1 MYCDSQFCPLHSSC
15 FVVTLTSRTFDSFIH
30 SEDYVLKPETEI
42 AQVLAQ
48 TNTEILH
55 RIKFKTPK
63 RIRNNLFINMKV
75 FPFFTA
81 ASDIT
86 AKNLYF
92 RRALK
97 LVTCSCYHVARFL
110 LISYAFPKA
119 TFNVNSSNINQVI
132 RAVFFTKRFCT
143 HQKHKNAT
151 KQTHK
156 TLQANKNKKCA

>member
-1 MYCDSQFCPLHSSC
+1 M
-15 FVVTLTSRTFDSFIH
+15 TSRTLDSFIH
-30 SEDYVLKPETEI
+30 SEEYLLKPETEI

-110 LISYAFPKA
+110 FISYAFPKA
-119 TFNVNSSNINQVI
+119 TFNFNSSNINEVI
-132 RAVFFTKRFCT
+132 RAVFFYEKILHAPKAPKAPKAQKRK
-143 HQKHKNAT
+143 QANAQNAT
-151 KQTHK
+151 SEQK
-156 TLQANKNKKCA
+156 

>member
-1 MYCDSQFCPLHSSC
+1 M
-15 FVVTLTSRTFDSFIH
+15 TSRTFDSFIH
-30 SEDYVLKPETEI
+30 SEEYLLKPETEI

-110 LISYAFPKA
+110 FISYAFPKA
-119 TFNVNSSNINQVI
+119 TFNFNSSNINEVI
-132 RAVFFTKRFCT
+132 RADFFYEKILHAPKAPKAPKAQKRK
-143 HQKHKNAT
+143 QANAQNAT
-151 KQTHK
+151 SEQK
-156 TLQANKNKKCA
+156 